1 MKKMGKR
8 PALNYAKAFYLW
20 LGFLAVAIAVALFRE
35 KVLAAMVGQT
45 EARTLATML
54 VTAVIFGLICVYV
67 SRLDGATPGSLVRL
81 GIFWTVL
88 TILFEY
94 IFSHFVLGVSW
105 EFIGVD
111 YNISQGRLWPLE
123 LLVILF
129 GPLFAAKIRDYW
141 RGRKS
146 A

>member
-1 MKKMGKR
+1 M
-8 PALNYAKAFYLW
+8 NYAKAFYLW
-20 LGFLAVAIAVALFRE
+20 LGFLAVAMAVALIRD
-35 KVLAAMVGQT
+35 KLLTPIVGQL
-45 EARTLATML
+45 EARALGTML
-54 VTAVIFGLICVYV
+54 VSAVIFGLICAYV
-67 SRLDGATPGSLVRL
+67 SRLDGTTPGSLVRL

-123 LLVILF
+123 LLIILF

-146 A
+146 S

>member
-1 MKKMGKR
+1 M
-8 PALNYAKAFYLW
+8 NYAKALYMW
-20 LGFLAVAIAVALFRE
+20 LGFLAVAIAGALIQE
-35 KVLAAMVGQT
+35 NLLMSMVGQS
-45 EARTLATML
+45 EARAVSTML
-54 VTAVIFGLICVYV
+54 VSAVIFGLICAYV

-88 TILFEY
+88 TILVDYF
-94 IFSHFVLGVSW
+94 FRHFVLGVSW
-105 EFIGVD
+105 EFIGVG

-129 GPLFAAKIRDYW
+129 GPLFAGKIRDYW